1 MLNGIKLN
9 EVYRHIK
16 TGNLYKTKEFC
27 EFKDT
32 FCGEWLACVSYEPID
47 RKEKV
52 YVRTLDNFAEKFE
65 EVEDEN

>member
-16 TGNLYKTKEFC
+16 TGGIYRTKEFC
-27 EFKDT
+27 KFKET
-32 FCGEWLACVSYEPID
+32 FCGEWLDCVAYEPVEG
-47 RKEKV
+47 KKHT